1 MLHERFKMKNLN
13 EKHLN
18 AMLAV
23 GMLLMFSGILAMVGF
38 MGSNE
43 QVLLSVLSA
52 MISLAGFVFLYIFLG
67 FSRTSFKLFMGLLF
81 SMNGIFLFVS
91 AREILPLPLRKLW
104 PLMILF
110 TSLSLFF
117 AGRIK
122 KNKFNLSY
130 DYTAIFL
137 FTIGVFLLLFSL
149 GIIKM
154 PLGEIMVFLLP
165 VIFILAG
172 IFLVVLFLQRSA
184 LLKLMPSDI
193 SSKLEEGN
201 PGDEDGEDL

>member
-1 MLHERFKMKNLN
+1 MKNLN

-38 MGSNE
+38 MGNNE

-81 SMNGIFLFVS
+81 SINGIFLFVS
-91 AREILPLPLRKLW
+91 ARELLPLSLKKLW

-110 TSLSLFF
+110 TSISLFF
-117 AGRIK
+117 A
-122 KNKFNLSY
+122 
-130 DYTAIFL
+130 TQ
-137 FTIGVFLLLFSL
+137 
-149 GIIKM
+149 GIIATEK
-154 PLGEIMVFLLP
+154 
-165 VIFILAG
+165 
-172 IFLVVLFLQRSA
+172 
-184 LLKLMPSDI
+184 I
-193 SSKLEEGN
+193 SSGFLPIFSAKYDFITAPN
-201 PGDEDGEDL
+201 ICIGDLAEDR

>member
-1 MLHERFKMKNLN
+1 MKNLN

-117 AGRIK
+117 AGRICRRRGTFGFPDRRK
-122 KNKFNLSY
+122 RF
-130 DYTAIFL
+130 F
-137 FTIGVFLLLFSL
+137 V
-149 GIIKM
+149 
-154 PLGEIMVFLLP
+154 
-165 VIFILAG
+165 
-172 IFLVVLFLQRSA
+172 
-184 LLKLMPSDI
+184 
-193 SSKLEEGN
+193 
-201 PGDEDGEDL
+201 EDGAHYNGNAFVS